1 MAKVNMTGQTQ
12 AIVQLDPGKY
22 IAEIVGWE
30 FGFSSNGNEMLTVVI
45 ECCKNQAG
53 TGAKGR
59 IYDRLVFTSNAAWKI
74 EQFVECFAASG
85 GMVVNVGDDVE
96 IDDSVMASTFLNSK
110 GGVSV
115 IQETYDGKSRAV
127 IDTYVPSKDAGVFA
141 KGHTPRVLTR
151 SQKDAAPAQDAQV
164 EQSQVV
170 VEDDIPF

>member
-1 MAKVNMTGQTQ
+1 
-12 AIVQLDPGKY
+12 
-22 IAEIVGWE
+22 
-30 FGFSSNGNEMLTVVI
+30 
-45 ECCKNQAG
+45 
-53 TGAKGR
+53 
-59 IYDRLVFTSNAAWKI
+59 
-74 EQFVECFAASG
+74 
-85 GMVVNVGDDVE
+85 VVNVGDDVE

>member
-59 IYDRLVFTSNAAWKI
+59 IYDRLVFTSNAAW
-74 EQFVECFAASG
+74 ENRTV
-85 GMVVNVGDDVE
+85 
-96 IDDSVMASTFLNSK
+96 
-110 GGVSV
+110 
-115 IQETYDGKSRAV
+115 R
-127 IDTYVPSKDAGVFA
+127 
-141 KGHTPRVLTR
+141 RVLR
-151 SQKDAAPAQDAQV
+151 SIRRNGGKCRRRC
-164 EQSQVV
+164 
-170 VEDDIPF
+170 

>member
-53 TGAKGR
+53 TEAKGR

-85 GMVVNVGDDVE
+85 AEIKALGVGPLTVRDV
-96 IDDSVMASTFLNSK
+96 AS
-110 GGVSV
+110 
-115 IQETYDGKSRAV
+115 
-127 IDTYVPSKDAGVFA
+127 
-141 KGHTPRVLTR
+141 
-151 SQKDAAPAQDAQV
+151 
-164 EQSQVV
+164 
-170 VEDDIPF
+170 EDDERYADILEFVFGFTSHKHSLSPRD